1 MIAEHLDA
9 VTARLEMH
17 AGLAGKVFEVVRQN
31 PDGEYVR
38 ANYVV
43 VTAGMPV
50 TGGDRQARTQ
60 THRDNAVFDFKVRA
74 VGVSPSAVLGLL
86 DAVSQQWLGWVPS
99 VVGRECSAMRYP
111 RQSVTV
117 EADTSVRPPLF
128 FADVEYTLRS
138 HFVNG
143 S

>member
-17 AGLAGKVFEVVRQN
+17 VGLAGRVFEVVRQN
-31 PDGEYVR
+31 PDGEFVR
-38 ANYVV
+38 DNYLV

-50 TGGDRQARTQ
+50 TGGDRQARSQ
-60 THRDNAVFDFKVRA
+60 VHRDNAIFVFKVRA
-74 VGVSPSAVLGLL
+74 VGVTSDVVLRML

-99 VVGRECSAMRYP
+99 VVGRECSSMRYP
-111 RQSVTV
+111 DQNVTV